1 MNIWKKITYL
11 EAPDI
16 LNQLFLISLS
26 VIIIVNYKLISAWY
40 IIVIINLVLGT
51 GIVYVVSLYES
62 MSEYDKSKNSLWKI
76 LRYWYP
82 CFMILFCFK
91 IIYIIMYNIE
101 KVIYDNILI
110 YLDYKIFGFNPT
122 EAVFG
127 LSNPVLTEI
136 LQIIY
141 ILFYIMPLIFGIEIF
156 LKKRYNDFKYLMFV
170 LFLGFYLSFFG
181 YLILPA
187 IGPRFTLHDFHLLNN
202 DLPGV
207 FLTNVLRDII
217 NFGESIPKY
226 VPDPEEFAQRDAF
239 PSGHSIIILLIVY
252 LSRKFKCKSFRFY
265 LPYAALML
273 FSTIYLRYHYVVDV
287 IAGFIIAIL
296 TVLMSELIYKTKK
309 SD

>member
-1 MNIWKKITYL
+1 
-11 EAPDI
+11 
-16 LNQLFLISLS
+16 
-26 VIIIVNYKLISAWY
+26 
-40 IIVIINLVLGT
+40 
-51 GIVYVVSLYES
+51 
-62 MSEYDKSKNSLWKI
+62 
-76 LRYWYP
+76 
-82 CFMILFCFK
+82 
-91 IIYIIMYNIE
+91 MYNIE